1 MKLGFPGNLVV
12 KNPPANAGD
21 VGSFPGSRRSPG
33 EGNDNLLQYSRLELG
48 FPWSSTGKESACSAG
63 DLGLIPGLGRPPWR
77 RKWKPTPVSLPGK
90 SHGQRS
96 LVGCSPWG
104 RRELGTSEQLTLTY
118 LFLPGKSHGQRVLED
133 YSPCGCKES
142 DMTEQLSM
150 QPDI

>member
-1 MKLGFPGNLVV
+1 MV
-12 KNPPANAGD
+12 KICLTMQETQ
-21 VGSFPGSRRSPG
+21 VRSLHQ
-33 EGNDNLLQYSRLELG
+33 ED
-48 FPWSSTGKESACSAG
+48 
-63 DLGLIPGLGRPPWR
+63 PWR
-77 RKWKPTPVSLPGK
+77 RKQQSTPVFLPEE
-90 SHGQRS
+90 SNGQRS